1 MKRKMEVS
9 ELIFKIIS
17 YVFLILFALMCV
29 YPMIFV
35 LVATFSD
42 PIAVN
47 NNLVTLW
54 PTSQSGGLGFSGNAF
69 SVIVQ
74 SSQFWIYYSNTFF
87 VTFLGT
93 LWSMFFTIF
102 AAYALSK
109 RRLMGRHAWNFFL
122 VFTMWFS
129 AGIVASFN
137 NFQRTGEIF
146 ARITGSGTSMY
157 DIDLKWLVVI
167 AMGANATNL
176 ILLRNAFEGVPSEI
190 EEAARIDGATEFQ
203 ILWQVYIPM
212 SKATIATVA
221 LFFGVGRWNGYFWSY
236 RIMGQGQKYNWPV
249 QVYIRDFISLYTN
262 LTGGEFDLET
272 LQKNKPPHGVEWDP
286 RTGNATAVAY
296 AMVLL
301 SIIPILVVY
310 PFVQKYFAKGVNMGG
325 VKE

>member
-1 MKRKMEVS
+1 MKRKIEVS
-9 ELIFKIIS
+9 ELIFKIIA
-17 YVFLILFALMCV
+17 YVILIVFALMCI
-29 YPMIFV
+29 YPLIFA
-35 LVATFSD
+35 LAATFSEAE
-42 PIAVN
+42 AVN
-47 NNLVTLW
+47 KNLVVLW
-54 PTSQSGGLGFSGNAF
+54 PVAANGSIGFSINAF
-69 SVIVQ
+69 SVVLQ

-93 LWSMFFTIF
+93 LWSMFFTMF

-129 AGIVASFN
+129 AGIVASYT

-146 ARITGSGTSMY
+146 ASFVGGDNMY
-157 DIDLKWLVVI
+157 DMDLKWLVVI

-203 ILWQVYIPM
+203 ILWRVYIPM

-221 LFFGVGRWNGYFWSY
+221 LFFGIGRWNGYFWSY
-236 RIMGQGQKYNWPV
+236 KIMGSTQSYNWPV
-249 QVYIRDFISLYTN
+249 QVYIRDFIDTYTN
-262 LTGGEFDLET
+262 LTNKFDPEELVKGT
-272 LQKNKPPHGVEWDP
+272 TPYGVSWDP
-286 RTGNATAVAY
+286 VTGNATAVAY
-296 AMVLL
+296 SMVLL
-301 SIIPILVVY
+301 SIIPILIVY

>member
-17 YVFLILFALMCV
+17 YVILILFALMCA
-29 YPMIFV
+29 YPLIFA
-35 LVATFSD
+35 LAATFSE
-42 PIAVN
+42 PVAVN
-47 NNLVTLW
+47 DNLVVLW
-54 PTSQSGGLGFSGNAF
+54 PAAVGGGIGFSGNAF
-69 SVIVQ
+69 KVVLE
-74 SSQFWIYYSNTFF
+74 SSEFWIYYSNTFF

-129 AGIVASFN
+129 AGIVASYN
-137 NFQRTGEIF
+137 NFQNTGKILAMF
-146 ARITGSGTSMY
+146 VGGSDMY

-176 ILLRNAFEGVPSEI
+176 ILLRNSFEGVPSEI

-203 ILWQVYIPM
+203 ILWSVYIPM

-221 LFFGVGRWNGYFWSY
+221 LFFGIGRWNGYFWSY
-236 RIMGQGQKYNWPV
+236 KIMGSNQTYNWPV
-249 QVYIRDFISLYTN
+249 QVYIRDFIDRYTD
-262 LTGGEFDLET
+262 LTGKLDTEA
-272 LQKNKPPHGVEWDP
+272 LQKGTTPYGVSWDP
-286 RTGNATAVAY
+286 RTGNATSVSY

-301 SIIPILVVY
+301 SIVPILIVY